1 MVKRTRQGIPN
12 VPNDGQR
19 LAASLWWY
27 DFAKVVQP
35 TIKRGLRLACMNMQT
50 LVLQLEGP

>member
-1 MVKRTRQGIPN
+1 M
-12 VPNDGQR
+12 PNDGQR